1 MASTIPGRQFDEH
14 GNLHQWWTPAD
25 EKKFNLR
32 ARRIVEQFNEYV
44 AVENLH
50 VNGAATEGEN
60 IADLGGLTLG
70 WDAFT
75 KTDEYKRGVKIGG
88 LTPAQRY
95 FIGWAL
101 GWMTQ
106 MRPEALAV
114 RVKSDVHAPSSL
126 RVIGPATN
134 LVPFYRGVWC
144 PARGQDVP
152 GGFRP
157 GPHLVARQ
165 MARFVSRFRVYRKA
179 GTLGWTVPPVR
190 TL

>member
-1 MASTIPGRQFDEH
+1 M
-14 GNLHQWWTPAD
+14 
-25 EKKFNLR
+25 
-32 ARRIVEQFNEYV
+32 
-44 AVENLH
+44 VENLH
-50 VNGAATEGEN
+50 VNGAATQGEN

-101 GWMTQ
+101 GWMIQ

-114 RVKSDVHAPSSL
+114 LVKSDVHAPELAPGDRSSDEPGAVL
-126 RVIGPATN
+126 S
-134 LVPFYRGVWC
+134 GVWC